1 MGIGIRIF
9 LVDGDDKIR
18 RIPASRFER
27 ILNGDPKEVLFQYR
41 NFQIRYAEIALELE
55 NGRPISIL
63 RISYSYLRI
72 DSEGRADKDFID
84 AEGRAAISTLPSFPL
99 PGEPKNV
106 IHASD
111 RFAQKRYKNE
121 FTWRPSFELEQELIR
136 RSFD

>member
-1 MGIGIRIF
+1 MGVGIRIF
-9 LVDGDDKIR
+9 LVAEDDKIA

-41 NFQIRYAEIALELE
+41 NSQIRYAEIALELE
-55 NGRPISIL
+55 NRRPISIL
-63 RISYSYLRI
+63 RITYGYLRI

-84 AEGRAAISTLPSFPL
+84 AGGRAAINTLPSFPF

-111 RFAQKRYKNE
+111 RFALKRYKNE
-121 FTWRPSFELEQELIR
+121 FTWTPSFELEQELIW